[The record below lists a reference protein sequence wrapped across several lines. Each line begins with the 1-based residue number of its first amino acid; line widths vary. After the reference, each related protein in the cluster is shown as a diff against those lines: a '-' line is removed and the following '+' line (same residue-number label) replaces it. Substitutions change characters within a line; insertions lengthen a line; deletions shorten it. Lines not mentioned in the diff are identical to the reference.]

1 MIVLQAPNL
10 VGLEAVRH
18 GFFGRVG
25 GVSEGI
31 YASLNCAGNDTTESI
46 EENRRRVAAVLG
58 EGVQLATLGQVHG
71 ARTITVTAAWPLGR
85 GPQADSMVTS
95 TAGIALGILAA
106 DCTPVLF
113 ADVKA
118 QVVGAAHAGWKGA
131 LAGVIENTIGAMEA
145 LGAKRNRIAAA
156 AGPCISQASYEVSA
170 SFRDQF
176 LRFDRS
182 TESLFAPGLRSDH
195 FQFDLDGF
203 VAGRLRE
210 AGLTSVWQARACTY
224 QSESEY
230 FSYRRATHRGENDYG
245 RQVSAILLCK

>member
-1 MIVLQAPNL
+1 MITLKAPNL
-10 VGLEAVRH
+10 VVSEAIRH
-18 GFFGRVG
+18 GFFGRTG

-31 YASLNCAGNDTTESI
+31 YASLNCSGGDARENI
-46 EENRRRVAAVLG
+46 EENRRRAAEVLG
-58 EGVQLATLGQVHG
+58 SGAQLVTLGQVHG
-71 ARTITVTAAWPLGR
+71 ARTITVTSAWPLGL
-85 GPQADSMVTS
+85 GPEADSMVTA
-95 TAGIALGILAA
+95 TPGIALGILAA

-113 ADVKA
+113 ADVEA

-131 LAGVIENTIGAMEA
+131 LAGVIENTIGAMVA
-145 LGAKRNRIAAA
+145 LGAERSRIAAA
-156 AGPCISQASYEVSA
+156 TGPCISQASYEVSA

-176 LRFDRS
+176 LRFERL
-182 TESLFAPGLRSDH
+182 TESFFAPGLRPGH

-210 AGLTSVWQARACTY
+210 AGLANVWRAGTCTY
-224 QSESEY
+224 QRESDY